1 MIKPMDEITLSYVSV
16 KYIEPIVYYEY
27 FEGIELGFPE
37 VKELIMCAEKLS
49 GHKPYVTLAD
59 ARNLVT
65 LTNEGK
71 RLINDMTNMPLFRGR
86 AILVKN
92 DIYKKVAEFVSF
104 YNKPKYP
111 FRAFTDK
118 QEAIDWLL
126 TLPL

>member
-1 MIKPMDEITLSYVSV
+1 MDEITLPYVSV
-16 KYIEPIVYYEY
+16 KYTAPIVYYTY
-27 FEGIELGFPE
+27 SQGIELGFPE

-49 GHKPYVTLAD
+49 GHKPYVTFAD

-71 RLINDMTNMPLFRGR
+71 RLINDMSNMPLFRGR
-86 AILVKN
+86 ALLVKN
-92 DIYKKVAEFVSF
+92 DLYKRVAEFVAI
-104 YNKPKYP
+104 YNKPQYP
-111 FRAFTDK
+111 FKAFTDE